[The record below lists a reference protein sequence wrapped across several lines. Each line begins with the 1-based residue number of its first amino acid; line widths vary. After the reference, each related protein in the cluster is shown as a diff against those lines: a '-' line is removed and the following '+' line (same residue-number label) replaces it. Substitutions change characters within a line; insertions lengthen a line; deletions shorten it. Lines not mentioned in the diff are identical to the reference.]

1 MFSFPLSCIKCRFLR
16 LTNKYGNDKSNYFSK
31 QSTITLFGL
40 YAIASVNE
48 APYRGLKIRLMLKF
62 ITWLMV
68 MANRNIK

>member
-1 MFSFPLSCIKCRFLR
+1 MIRMASSIGEQLFYIPTNSTINLTIFP
-16 LTNKYGNDKSNYFSK
+16 K